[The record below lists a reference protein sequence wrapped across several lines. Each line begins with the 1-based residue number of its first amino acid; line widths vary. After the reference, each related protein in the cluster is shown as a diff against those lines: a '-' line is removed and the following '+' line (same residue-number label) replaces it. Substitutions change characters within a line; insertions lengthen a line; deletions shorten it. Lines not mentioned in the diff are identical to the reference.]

1 MRKRDVCKLAGI
13 IFVGEP
19 GLYIVVKS
27 SAFAIRIPSAQLGRG
42 GGRVPL
48 VCLVQ
53 KWLATFYLII
63 KRLHLNSFACSSW
76 FHLSFQHLD
85 VIFSSGDKKHL
96 EPYIF

>member
-42 GGRVPL
+42 WGEGSP
-48 VCLVQ
+48 
-53 KWLATFYLII
+53 
-63 KRLHLNSFACSSW
+63 S
-76 FHLSFQHLD
+76 LSCPEVVNYFL
-85 VIFSSGDKKHL
+85 
-96 EPYIF
+96 PYH